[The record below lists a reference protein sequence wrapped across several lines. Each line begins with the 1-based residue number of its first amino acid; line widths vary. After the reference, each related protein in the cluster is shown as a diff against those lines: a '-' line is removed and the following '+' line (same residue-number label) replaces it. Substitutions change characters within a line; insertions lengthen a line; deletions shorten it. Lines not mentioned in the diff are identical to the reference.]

1 MNSQNIPS
9 EKLPISRPSSAN
21 DTSDDTITETADES
35 QDVTEKT
42 LGDKLQDGNTLT
54 TVTTNEP
61 KYLEGLPLVLAV
73 ACVTL
78 VCFLVLLDT
87 SIIATVRD
95 KNTRMAI
102 EDLADTTDALGN
114 S

>member
-1 MNSQNIPS
+1 MDSHNVPP
-9 EKLPISRPSSAN
+9 EELPRSRPSN
-21 DTSDDTITETADES
+21 DTSDDTVTDTADEG

-42 LGDKLQDGNTLT
+42 LGYKPQEDNAITA
-54 TVTTNEP
+54 VTTNEP
-61 KYLEGLPLVLAV
+61 QYLEGLQLVLVV

-95 KNTRMAI
+95 IMNTVI
-102 EDLADTTDALGN
+102 DDLANITVALGN